1 MAKLTGLQKAAAV
14 LLALGEQGSAQILK
28 NLTPQEIQ
36 KLGSQ
41 IARLD
46 TVAKDIVDELLKEF
60 LQNLEQEQSIQMP
73 GNIFLKKLLPAVL
86 PPEEAG
92 AVLTRIE
99 EENRKIPFKNLQ
111 EVDPRVLANFIK
123 NEHPQTIAIILVHL
137 EHEKASEVLS
147 LLPENLQFEVTN
159 RIATLETVPP
169 DLLREVDEVLEKEL
183 LSMADEGYK
192 VVGGVQT
199 VAELLNRCDRRTSD
213 NILQALE
220 DHDAELAD
228 SVRNLMFVFDDLV
241 NVNDQGIRE
250 LLKEIT
256 NDDLILS
263 LKTASEEVKQKIF
276 KNLSQRAAQMLM
288 EDMEV
293 MGPVRLSDVE
303 AAQRNILN
311 VARKLE
317 KEGRL
322 ILARGD
328 GGDALV

>member
-1 MAKLTGLQKAAAV
+1 MAKLSGLQKAAVV
-14 LLALGEQGSAQILK
+14 LLALGEQASAQILK
-28 NLTPQEIQ
+28 DLSPAEIK

-41 IARLD
+41 IARLEKVEKP
-46 TVAKDIVDELLKEF
+46 TTDEILKEF
-60 LQNLEQEQSIQMP
+60 LVCMKEDQGVHIP
-73 GNIFLKKLLPAVL
+73 GNLFLKKLLPAVL
-86 PPEEAG
+86 SPDEAQS
-92 AVLTRIE
+92 VMTTIE
-99 EENRKIPFKNLQ
+99 EENQKVPFKNLQ
-111 EVDPRVLANFIK
+111 DVDPRVLANFIR

-137 EHEKASEVLS
+137 DHEKGSEVLG
-147 LLPENLQFEVTN
+147 LLPENLQFEVAN

-183 LSMADEGYK
+183 LSVSDQGYK
-192 VVGGVQT
+192 IVGGVQA

-228 SVRNLMFVFDDLV
+228 NVRNLMFVFDDLV

-256 NDDLILS
+256 NEDLTLA
-263 LKTASEEVKQKIF
+263 LKTASEEVKQKIL
-276 KNLSQRAAQMLM
+276 KNLSQRAAQMLL

-303 AAQRNILN
+303 AAQRNVLN

-322 ILARGD
+322 MLARGD

>member
-1 MAKLTGLQKAAAV
+1 MAKLTGVQKAAVV
-14 LLALGEQGSAQILK
+14 LLALGEAGSAQILR

-36 KLGSQ
+36 KLGTQ
-41 IARLD
+41 MARMENVNKE
-46 TVAKDIVDELLKEF
+46 TVDELLKEF
-60 LQNLEQEQSIQMP
+60 LQHMEREPAVQVP
-73 GNIFLKKLLPAVL
+73 GNILLRKLLPAVL

-92 AVLTRIE
+92 AVLSKIE
-99 EENRKIPFKNLQ
+99 EENQKVPFKNLQ
-111 EVDPRVLANFIK
+111 DVDSRVLANFIK
-123 NEHPQTIAIILVHL
+123 SEHPQTIAIILVHL
-137 EHEKASEVLS
+137 EHEKASEILS

-183 LSMADEGYK
+183 LSMADEGHQ

-213 NILQALE
+213 GILQALE
-220 DHDAELAD
+220 DYDAELAD

-256 NDDLILS
+256 NEDLTLA
-263 LKTASEEVKQKIF
+263 LKTASEDVKSKIL

-328 GGDALV
+328 GGDALI